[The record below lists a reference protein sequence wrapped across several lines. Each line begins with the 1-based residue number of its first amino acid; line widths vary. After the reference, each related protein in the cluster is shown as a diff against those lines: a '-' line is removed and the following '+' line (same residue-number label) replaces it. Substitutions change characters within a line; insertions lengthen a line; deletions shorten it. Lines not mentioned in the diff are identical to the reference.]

1 MLSGNISAFLT
12 HFYDKEA
19 KEFTVNM
26 QDEIMKGCLITS
38 DGQIIHERF
47 KEA

>member
-12 HFYDKEA
+12 HFYNKET
-19 KEFTVNM
+19 KEFEVKLT
-26 QDEIMKGCLITS
+26 DEIMKGCLLTQ
-38 DGQIIHERF
+38 GGAIIHERF